1 MKLEAE
7 MEEMGERNRKWED
20 EQEDRKAEM
29 KLKEIEFGLK
39 KDEAR
44 VKFSVMQCGH
54 LLYV

>member
-1 MKLEAE
+1 